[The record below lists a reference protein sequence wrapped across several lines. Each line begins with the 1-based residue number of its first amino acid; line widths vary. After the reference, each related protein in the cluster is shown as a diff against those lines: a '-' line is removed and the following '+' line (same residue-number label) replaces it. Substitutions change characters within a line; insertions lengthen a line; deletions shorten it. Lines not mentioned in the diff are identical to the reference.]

1 MARRALFT
9 IIGLL
14 VAGCAAS
21 VAPTDTPT
29 PAESSQASSAQVSPS
44 QAEPTLSATCEPG
57 DDGVTQPVPATAN
70 IFGAGRDKAPAPAGG
85 GAGSLPP
92 AWELPSGSTIV
103 TILCATG
110 KVTPYT
116 AQALRNGPAGD
127 RLGAGG
133 VNTDV
138 TSYEGISGIVNQG
151 NGMFLVGVFLTDA
164 VPSDPAPPR
173 LDFTDGENFEEL
185 APEIA
190 QTFLVGDGVGRTFRI
205 PAGATRLF
213 LGFADARGY
222 SGSPGWYGNNAGAL
236 EVTVAVE

>member
-1 MARRALFT
+1 MRGTTMARRALFT

-92 AWELPSGSTIV
+92 PRGAPARPTHLP
-103 TILCATG
+103 L
-110 KVTPYT
+110 
-116 AQALRNGPAGD
+116 
-127 RLGAGG
+127 
-133 VNTDV
+133 
-138 TSYEGISGIVNQG
+138 
-151 NGMFLVGVFLTDA
+151 
-164 VPSDPAPPR
+164 PR
-173 LDFTDGENFEEL
+173 
-185 APEIA
+185 
-190 QTFLVGDGVGRTFRI
+190 
-205 PAGATRLF
+205 ATRKSTP
-213 LGFADARGY
+213 D
-222 SGSPGWYGNNAGAL
+222 N
-236 EVTVAVE
+236 

>member
-1 MARRALFT
+1 MRGTTMARRALFT

-14 VAGCAAS
+14 VAGGAAS
-21 VAPTDTPT
+21 V
-29 PAESSQASSAQVSPS
+29 
-44 QAEPTLSATCEPG
+44 
-57 DDGVTQPVPATAN
+57 
-70 IFGAGRDKAPAPAGG
+70 
-85 GAGSLPP
+85 AGSLPP

-185 APEIA
+185 APAIA
-190 QTFLVGDGVGRTFRI
+190 QTLLVGGGVGRPFRI
-205 PAGATRLF
+205 PAGAARLF

-222 SGSPGWYGNNAGAL
+222 SGSPGRGG
-236 EVTVAVE
+236 TTSR